1 MPGPS
6 LWSHITSGLAAFFA
20 ERLIGRSKLSF
31 ALAGAGKAGR
41 GIVDNVEQR
50 AVRH

>member
-1 MPGPS
+1 M
-6 LWSHITSGLAAFFA
+6 AK
-20 ERLIGRSKLSF
+20 SKLSF

-41 GIVDNVEQR
+41 GIVDNVEQQ